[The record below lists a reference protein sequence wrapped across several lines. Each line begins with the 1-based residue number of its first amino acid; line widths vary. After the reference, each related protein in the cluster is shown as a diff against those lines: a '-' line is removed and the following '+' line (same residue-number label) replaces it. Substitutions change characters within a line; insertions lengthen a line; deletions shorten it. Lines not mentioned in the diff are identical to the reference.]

1 MTGSL
6 RGTQRQGWAGVE
18 TSLSHARLCGAA
30 TSRRDPLPGKTPP
43 KGSCSSSG
51 SLFWCSCRLGVRSMK
66 LGCCMPSW
74 GILAEL
80 SYILWSRAAVCRIR
94 VYWVGLSALE
104 ELSYILR
111 SRGAV

>member
-43 KGSCSSSG
+43 QRLMFFLWKSFLVQLQTWGALHEVGVLYAELGYSSG
-51 SLFWCSCRLGVRSMK
+51 IELHSVESGCSVQN
-66 LGCCMPSW
+66 
-74 GILAEL
+74 
-80 SYILWSRAAVCRIR
+80 
-94 VYWVGLSALE
+94 
-104 ELSYILR
+104 
-111 SRGAV
+111 